1 MMRIQDVDRNNFTQ
15 IEQYADEVIIAILE
29 TSNNDRNTMIDLFSD
44 HIIIMIN
51 PDYFKLNN

>member
-1 MMRIQDVDRNNFTQ
+1 MRIQDVDRNNFTQ

-29 TSNNDRNTMIDLFSD
+29 TSNNDRNTMIDLFRD